1 MRMNAV
7 LSNPKHPEYGQFT
20 VPLPIPHNQY
30 NRIMEALNAMDM
42 GDPLA
47 RDCQMDEI
55 LGEYPILKRLE
66 GKPVNID
73 ELDYLAK
80 RLDSFCYAQ
89 EGAQFQGAA
98 VSYDYSDMTDLI
110 NLTFSCQQVTVIT
123 DFSDLEQVG
132 RDHYMVLNGGCA
144 SKEELDALD
153 GYETALLLIDEG
165 NGVITP
171 YGVVYDNGMRLSQL
185 YDGRHFPQYFYEPPL
200 LTLTVQQSKDA
211 PKTWLYLPAPDL
223 HIKRSLVRAGIV
235 DPADMRLSFQ
245 GSEFPDA
252 VDCVLDMESECLEEL
267 NKLCQ
272 AIQQLSTDEIKKLG
286 AVVEYA
292 RPETAAQVRQLAENL
307 EQFDYAPGVQN
318 VEEYGRYMI
327 QKSGRFEYDENL
339 RDYYD
344 YARYGLERMN
354 EGVRITVVR
363 ASDHAVVTTPFDL
376 TNKQPAAGIYHF
388 GKVSKIQYNGGA
400 ALSPVQGGYSYKN
413 PAQPIPRIISTNGN
427 NNIEAIKRY
436 FCSEYAVKLIAE
448 QTGMDY
454 ETLIGGEYKI
464 LLEPIAYYKYEGV
477 MIATTATEAAM
488 YDEVVSG
495 HLRTW
500 MGSLTHKNLPL
511 SMFLETADLGYPA
524 WSGSTTQHATNSAI
538 KSSLGLGIVRF
549 EEQPEEPTITTYDY
563 EYRTNTEVIT
573 AVEVSGGQSD
583 PDNPVT
589 VRFNILGTAYTVSNV
604 YYPDGDSQLAWVR
617 WTTPDTP
624 QDVTITVSVSG
635 PGSAQGTIQCK
646 IVDLDEN
653 PPPNPVADDRNDSF
667 SPSAVPSRA
676 EKTSAQWSIGNTTAV
691 LDELYVWLSDNITVG
706 TTIIEYIR
714 NILKRVRKKESNL
727 IMASQ
732 NLEDF
737 DREGIREL
745 TKPLFAIPPHQFIF
759 NCGSIDKRFYMDL
772 LQLEE
777 AEYNLI
783 RFPQRGVCLFK
794 CGNERY
800 LLEVHAP
807 AYKEALYGSAGGR

>member
-1 MRMNAV
+1 MKRIISV
-7 LSNPKHPEYGQFT
+7 LLSFAIMLT
-20 VPLPIPHNQY
+20 ALCVP
-30 NRIMEALNAMDM
+30 AFA
-42 GDPLA
+42 
-47 RDCQMDEI
+47 
-55 LGEYPILKRLE
+55 E
-66 GKPVNID
+66 GGTGGSGNID
-73 ELDYLAK
+73 
-80 RLDSFCYAQ
+80 
-89 EGAQFQGAA
+89 
-98 VSYDYSDMTDLI
+98 
-110 NLTFSCQQVTVIT
+110 
-123 DFSDLEQVG
+123 
-132 RDHYMVLNGGCA
+132 GGGG
-144 SKEELDALD
+144 SM
-153 GYETALLLIDEG
+153 G
-165 NGVITP
+165 NAT
-171 YGVVYDNGMRLSQL
+171 S
-185 YDGRHFPQYFYEPPL
+185 H
-200 LTLTVQQSKDA
+200 
-211 PKTWLYLPAPDL
+211 
-223 HIKRSLVRAGIV
+223 
-235 DPADMRLSFQ
+235 
-245 GSEFPDA
+245 GSW
-252 VDCVLDMESECLEEL
+252 
-267 NKLCQ
+267 N
-272 AIQQLSTDEIKKLG
+272 
-286 AVVEYA
+286 
-292 RPETAAQVRQLAENL
+292 
-307 EQFDYAPGVQN
+307 PG
-318 VEEYGRYMI
+318 
-327 QKSGRFEYDENL
+327 
-339 RDYYD
+339 
-344 YARYGLERMN
+344 N

-589 VRFNILGTAYTVSNV
+589 VRFNILGTTYTVSNV

-676 EKTSAQWSIGNTTAV
+676 EKTSAQWSIWRPWWYAYWVWHSTGKDNGYWCDHGWWEFDLDRYSASLSASMTITPDTMNPTASGTTMKSGYGINEVVTARVSRSQRSATTALQNAV
-691 LDELYVWLSDNITVG
+691 SYFPEFNYDSFWRLLDRVSISSSSSRLEFQTNEYSTYNRRTHFTPIWYPDGAYTVNTWVIDCWTPVGMLSVNLSDTL
-706 TTIIEYIR
+706 TI
-714 NILKRVRKKESNL
+714 SGNL
-727 IMASQ
+727 WDDWHI
-732 NLEDF
+732 
-737 DREGIREL
+737 
-745 TKPLFAIPPHQFIF
+745 
-759 NCGSIDKRFYMDL
+759 
-772 LQLEE
+772 
-777 AEYNLI
+777 
-783 RFPQRGVCLFK
+783 
-794 CGNERY
+794 
-800 LLEVHAP
+800 AP
-807 AYKEALYGSAGGR
+807 MR